1 MYVLQDSFGPQN
13 YEEGDDAQMKD
24 VAEIPDSGN
33 NDNVENE
40 NNEKII
46 SQIIN
51 LKFKTF
57 FKYLISLFKKRDN
70 ILKVQFLI
78 FLKNNKSQEDQ
89 NKMEQKEINK
99 ILLSHI
105 ISEKITTNTKKL
117 FYIYKYYH
125 IRQKIKYFEFWKRYI
140 ALCISLE
147 NEFNSKNAYDKKIN
161 ELNKKIKNMNQLK
174 DNLKQDEK
182 KINKS
187 VLLKEEQKNNVQKNI
202 KNLSNKCKQL
212 QKEKENSKIN
222 NNIMNVKN
230 ASNNRNNVNI
240 TTNSTKNKES
250 EEKKMELEI
259 NLRQVKEEDSK
270 NDNNFKNF
278 INVLD
283 NELNNYTSKANDI
296 IRQRKQKSL
305 EISKADD
312 EINNEEIDNII
323 NNENFKNG
331 KYYKYYFNNLFFCIY
346 RY

>member
-1 MYVLQDSFGPQN
+1 
-13 YEEGDDAQMKD
+13 MKD
-24 VAEIPDSGN
+24 VVEIPSDGK
-33 NDNVENE
+33 NDNNENE
-40 NNEKII
+40 NNSKII

-51 LKFKTF
+51 LKLKIF
-57 FKYLISLFKKRDN
+57 FKYLISIFKQRDN
-70 ILKVQFLI
+70 ILKVQFFL
-78 FLKNNKSQEDQ
+78 FLKSNKSQEKQ
-89 NKMEQKEINK
+89 KQMEQKEINK

-105 ISEKITTNTKKL
+105 ISEKITINTKNL
-117 FYIYKYYH
+117 YYIYKNYQ
-125 IRQKIKYFEFWKRYI
+125 IRKKIKYFEFWKRYI

-161 ELNKKIKNMNQLK
+161 DLNKKIKSMNQLK

-187 VLLKEEQKNNVQKNI
+187 VQLKEEQKNNVQKNI

-212 QKEKENSKIN
+212 QKENSKIN

-250 EEKKMELEI
+250 EEKKMGLEI

-283 NELNNYTSKANDI
+283 NELNNYTSKAYDI
-296 IRQRKQKSL
+296 IRQRKQRSL

-312 EINNEEIDNII
+312 EVNNEEIDNII
-323 NNENFKNG
+323 NNENLKNG
-331 KYYKYYFNNLFFCIY
+331 KSIFNNNFF
-346 RY
+346 